1 MGARRASRMFSNTFR
16 KDIQIM
22 NRTFLVTA
30 AVVGITTGAL
40 FATYNHEAKQYSE
53 NASRIIE
60 MGELAQPVKP
70 RSMHLVDYICQNNSR
85 ITRDMAEGYV
95 CAVESI
101 LAEYKADPA
110 YSTGVAP
117 FIEAEHIVALI
128 VTESRGDMSTKGS
141 AGETGLTQIIPRF
154 HAKALHKAGI
164 LPSMDP
170 SYLWDAER
178 NIEGG
183 IFILMNIARGV
194 DRLDRA
200 FSRYNAG
207 YRERAGRAYARKIM
221 SMVNEIKKGESI

>member
-1 MGARRASRMFSNTFR
+1 MENE
-16 KDIQIM
+16 DIKVM
-22 NRTFLVTA
+22 NRTFLVVA
-30 AVVGITTGAL
+30 AVVGITAGAL
-40 FATYNHEAKQYSE
+40 FAAYNHEAKQYSE

-70 RSMHLVDYICQNNSR
+70 RGMHLVDYICRNNSR

-95 CAVESI
+95 CAVESV
-101 LAEYKADPA
+101 LSEYKADPA

-117 FIEAEHIVALI
+117 FIEAEHIVGLI
-128 VTESRGDMSTKGS
+128 VTESRGDMFTKGRS
-141 AGETGLTQIIPRF
+141 GEIGLTQIIPRF

-221 SMVNEIKKGESI
+221 SRVNEIKKGESI

>member
-1 MGARRASRMFSNTFR
+1 MFSNFER
-16 KDIQIM
+16 EESHDGKDIQIM
-22 NRTFLVTA
+22 NRTFLVVA

-40 FATYNHEAKQYSE
+40 FATYNHAAKQYSE

-70 RSMHLVDYICQNNSR
+70 RGMHLVDYICQNNSR

-101 LAEYKADPA
+101 LSEYKADTA

-128 VTESRGDMSTKGS
+128 VTESRGDMFTKGS
-141 AGETGLTQIIPRF
+141 AGEIGLTQIIPRF

-207 YRERAGRAYARKIM
+207 YRERAGRPYARKIM
-221 SMVNEIKKGESI
+221 SRVNEIKKGESI

>member
-1 MGARRASRMFSNTFR
+1 MENE
-16 KDIQIM
+16 DIQVM
-22 NRTFLVTA
+22 NRTFLVAA
-30 AVVGITTGAL
+30 AVVGITAGAL

-70 RSMHLVDYICQNNSR
+70 RSMHLVDYICRNNSR

-95 CAVESI
+95 CAVESV
-101 LAEYKADPA
+101 LSEYKADPA

-128 VTESRGDMSTKGS
+128 VTESRGDMFTKGS
-141 AGETGLTQIIPRF
+141 AGEIGLTQIIPRF